1 MKKIIL
7 PVDFSKHS
15 EYASKIACKVALKT
29 NSEIHLIHM
38 VELPSGFSDMAS
50 GANISMPESMLYIR
64 KIKDKLLD
72 YKNKYFTDVEH
83 IYHSIRFQNPYEGI
97 RDYSKKIN
105 ADLIIMGSK
114 GHTALEEI
122 IIGSNTE
129 KTVRNSEVPV
139 LVSKKD
145 DDKFK
150 LKKLVFASTFENDE
164 AKALEG
170 FLDFANKF
178 KSKIYFLKINTPQH
192 FENTSQSKKKIM
204 DFISNHKVDD
214 YSIKIYSD
222 KSIQEGVLNFANEN
236 NIDIISL
243 ATHGRSGL
251 SRFFNESVSVRL
263 SKNISKPVLTFK
275 V

>member
-1 MKKIIL
+1 MKKILI

-15 EYASKIACKVALKT
+15 EYACKLTRKVAKKIEG
-29 NSEIHLIHM
+29 EIHLIHM

-50 GANISMPESMLYIR
+50 GANISIPESMMYIR
-64 KIKDKLLD
+64 KIKDKLLN
-72 YKNKYFTDVEH
+72 YKNSYFSNFDNV
-83 IYHSIRFQNPYEGI
+83 YHAIRFQNPYEGI

-114 GHTALEEI
+114 GQTALEEI
-122 IIGSNTE
+122 LIGSNTE

-139 LVSKKD
+139 IITKKD
-145 DDKFK
+145 NDNFK

-178 KSKIYFLKINTPQH
+178 KSKIYFLKVNTPQN
-192 FENTSQSKKKIM
+192 FECSTDSK
-204 DFISNHKVDD
+204 NKVTAFVEK
-214 YSIKIYSD
+214 YNVTNYTIKVHND
-222 KSIQEGVLNFANEN
+222 KSVQEGILNFANEN
-236 NIDIISL
+236 NIDLVSL

-251 SRFFNESVSVRL
+251 SRFFNGSVSVNL
-263 SKNISKPVLTFK
+263 SKNVLKPVLTFK